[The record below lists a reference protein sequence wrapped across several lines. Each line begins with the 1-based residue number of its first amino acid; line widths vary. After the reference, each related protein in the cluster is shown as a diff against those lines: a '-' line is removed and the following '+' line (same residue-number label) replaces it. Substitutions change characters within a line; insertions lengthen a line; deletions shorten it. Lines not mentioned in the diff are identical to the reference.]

1 LTSTDTGSQLFLANE
16 LKGAI
21 EGWVNTG
28 WPGLTETTYQL
39 FKYWFNRDDNSQG
52 RFHICQQRAI
62 ETLVYCHEVLQAKSL
77 QDLFMKVYPNVLNS
91 SQAILEE
98 AQSVDFAKYCLKMAT
113 GTGKTWVLIALLIW
127 QYFNAQNQEKP
138 READGR
144 SKDWYSDRFL
154 LVAPGREVLDR
165 LLDAF
170 KGRREPSTGLRNPST
185 ADYRLPLMMPPD
197 WRSKFNIQIFEPSEI
212 RSNTTPPEGPFIF
225 ITNWQQFVM
234 KKDAKSLW
242 EELTGAEIGEQPRGD
257 FLAEFLS
264 KFPSLVV
271 MNDEAHHVHS
281 GRTATNEELVWRK
294 FIKVLHTKLE
304 ERHSEDKGLFIQ
316 YDFSATPFFGSGT
329 QKKYFGHIVYDYDL
343 VAAMHAMLVKQLFLE
358 KRMQLA
364 VENLD
369 FRAFRKKPESGKK
382 LGEIIGLSQGQMLM
396 LEIGRQKIENLTN
409 EFQSKGITKKP
420 VMMVLCEETAVA
432 RMVKEHFRRFMD
444 SVGSPYDDR
453 KVMEIH
459 TDMKDAELEEA
470 RRKLD
475 KIDDNS
481 DPLNV
486 VISVLM
492 LREGFDRRNISVIVV
507 LRATAADLL
516 LEQIV
521 GRGLRLMFPKT
532 EDNSSVWQ
540 LKEEAI
546 ADIRNNKMPKSSFDC
561 LFIVEQPRFEKFYQ
575 KLREEGYLIA
585 IGDTSKVQAT
595 GDIIAVDAIPIRI
608 PEFDI
613 AWPVQIFEQGAFPDL
628 ATIDVS
634 KIPRYSILTSFTDLR
649 NSMGHITVQDVHYE
663 SGKRTKSWK
672 FDTTVFSYSMFLS
685 KASQAIAEEGKTT
698 VLSGHL
704 SEIAQLIDEY
714 TSSILFGEKIDFE
727 DPKNCLVLNNVLIF
741 DFIVDQVRRAILL
754 KLGELK
760 YEQTGLW
767 RKLSDVGRLML
778 REKNSVETW
787 RTIYPRQGFSAKGGG
802 FERDFMSNV
811 LEQSLEEVNAYAKL
825 DRRHALLIP
834 YRDEYGILREYEV
847 DFIVKTN
854 DKVYLVETK
863 ADKDLNDPTVML
875 KAKAAHAWCANAS
888 KVSSPN
894 TLSQPQE
901 FEYLVLPEG
910 LFKANSGLGFNMF
923 VPPCREVRNRMIETF
938 DITISRQKSG
948 L

>member
-1 LTSTDTGSQLFLANE
+1 MASVSADPQLSLANE
-16 LKGAI
+16 LSGII
-21 EGWVNTG
+21 EGWTNTG

-39 FKYWFNRDDNSQG
+39 FKYWFNRDKDSQEK
-52 RFHICQQRAI
+52 FHNCQQRAI
-62 ETLVYCHEVLQAKSL
+62 ETIVYCHEVLQVKTL
-77 QDLFMKVYPNVLNS
+77 QELFMKVCPNVLSS

-98 AQSVDFAKYCLKMAT
+98 AQGVDFAKYCLKMAT

-138 READGR
+138 RHAEGE
-144 SKDWYSDRFL
+144 SKDWYSNRFL

-170 KGRREPSTGLRNPST
+170 KGRRDPNTTLRNPST

-197 WRSKFNIQIFEPSEI
+197 WRPKFNIQIFEPSEI
-212 RSNTTPPEGPFIF
+212 RSNTTPPEGPFMF

-257 FLAEFLS
+257 FPAEFLS
-264 KFPSLVV
+264 EFPSLVL

-281 GRTATNEELVWRK
+281 GRTTATNEELVWRK
-294 FIKVLHTKLE
+294 FIKVLHAKLE
-304 ERHSEDKGLFIQ
+304 GRHSKDKGLFVQ

-343 VAAMHAMLVKQLFLE
+343 ISAMQAKLVKQLFLE

-364 VENLD
+364 AENLD
-369 FRAFRKKPESGKK
+369 FKAVRKKPESGKK

-396 LEIGRQKIENLTN
+396 LEIGRRKLENLTL

-432 RMVKEHFRRFMD
+432 KMVTERFKRFTD
-444 SVGSPYDDR
+444 SEGFPYDE
-453 KVMEIH
+453 KNVMEIH
-459 TDMKDAELEEA
+459 TDMKEAELEEA

-492 LREGFDRRNISVIVV
+492 LREGFDRRNICVIVV
-507 LRATAADLL
+507 LRATEADLL

-521 GRGLRLMFPKT
+521 GRGLRLMFPKP
-532 EDNSSVWQ
+532 EDNNSVWQ

-546 ADIRNNKMPKSSFDC
+546 EDIKKNKMPKSSFDC
-561 LFIVEQPRFEKFYQ
+561 LFIVEHPRFEKFYQ
-575 KLREEGYLIA
+575 KLREQGYLIG
-585 IGDTSKVQAT
+585 IGDTSKVPST
-595 GDIIAVDAIPIRI
+595 GDIIPVDAIPIRI

-613 AWPVQIFEQGAFPDL
+613 AWPYQRFEQSSFPDL
-628 ATIDVS
+628 ARIDVS
-634 KIPRYSILTSFTDLR
+634 KIPRYSMLTSFSDLR
-649 NSMGHITVQDVHYE
+649 NSMGHITIQDVHYA

-685 KASQAIAEEGKTT
+685 KVSQAIAEEGKTT
-698 VLSGHL
+698 ILSGHL
-704 SEIAQLIDEY
+704 SEIAQLVDEY

-727 DPKNCLVLNNVLIF
+727 DRKNCLVLNNVLIF

-778 REKNSVETW
+778 REKNSIETW

-811 LEQSLEEVNAYAKL
+811 LEQSLEEVSAYAKL
-825 DRRHALLIP
+825 DKRHSLLIP
-834 YRDEYGILREYEV
+834 YRDEYGVLREYEV
-847 DFIVKTN
+847 DFIVKTT

-863 ADKDLNDPTVML
+863 ADKDLNDRTVSL
-875 KAKAAHAWCANAS
+875 KAKAAHAWCINAS
-888 KVSSPN
+888 KVSPAN
-894 TLSQPQE
+894 TLAQPEE

-923 VPPCREVRNRMIETF
+923 IPLCREVRNHMIETF
-938 DITISRQKSG
+938 DRMVSR
-948 L
+948 

>member
-1 LTSTDTGSQLFLANE
+1 MKSSSADPQLFLANE
-16 LKGAI
+16 LKGSV
-21 EGWVNTG
+21 EGWANTG

-39 FKYWFNRDDNSQG
+39 FKYWFNRDEDSQK
-52 RFHICQQRAI
+52 FHICQQRAI
-62 ETLVYCHEVLQAKSL
+62 ETIVYCHEVLQVKTL
-77 QDLFMKVYPNVLNS
+77 HELFMKISPNLLVS

-127 QYFNAQNQEKP
+127 QYFNAQNQQKP
-138 READGR
+138 RDAEGEP
-144 SKDWYSDRFL
+144 KDWYSERFL

-170 KGRREPSTGLRNPST
+170 KGRRDPKTGLRNPST

-197 WRSKFNIQIFEPSEI
+197 WRSKFNLQIFEPSEI
-212 RSNTTPPEGPFIF
+212 RSNTTSPEGPFML
-225 ITNWQQFVM
+225 ITNWQQFIL

-242 EELTGAEIGEQPRGD
+242 EELTGAEIGEQPRGE

-264 KFPSLVV
+264 EFPSLVI

-294 FIKVLHTKLE
+294 FIKVLHAKLE
-304 ERHSEDKGLFIQ
+304 ERHSEDQGLFVQ

-329 QKKYFGHIVYDYDL
+329 QKTYFGHIVYDYDL
-343 VAAMHAMLVKQLFLE
+343 VAAMRAMLVKQLFLE

-369 FRAFRKKPESGKK
+369 FKAIRKQPESGKK
-382 LGEIIGLSQGQMLM
+382 LGGIVGLSQGQLLM
-396 LEIGRQKIENLTN
+396 LEIGRRKLENLTQ
-409 EFQSKGITKKP
+409 EFQSKGISKKP

-432 RMVKEHFRRFMD
+432 GMVKEHFRRFTD
-444 SVGSPYDDR
+444 QASSPYDEK

-459 TDMKDAELEEA
+459 TDMKDAELEGA

-475 KIDDNS
+475 KIDDNL

-507 LRATAADLL
+507 LRATEADLL

-532 EDNSSVWQ
+532 EDNSVWQ

-546 ADIRNNKMPKSSFDC
+546 ADIRNNRMPKSSFDC
-561 LFIVEQPRFEKFYQ
+561 LFIVEHPRFEKFYQ
-575 KLREEGYLIA
+575 KLREEGYLIG

-595 GDIIAVDAIPIRI
+595 GDIIAVDAIPVRI
-608 PEFDI
+608 PGLDI
-613 AWPVQIFEQGAFPDL
+613 AWPVQIFEQGSFPDL
-628 ATIDVS
+628 TTIDVS
-634 KIPRYSILTSFTDLR
+634 KIPRYSMLTSFADLR
-649 NSMGHITVQDVHYE
+649 DSMGHVTIQDVHYE

-672 FDTTVFSYSMFLS
+672 FDTTVFSYNMFLS

-698 VLSGHL
+698 ILSGHL
-704 SEIAQLIDEY
+704 SEIAQLVDEY
-714 TSSILFGEKIDFE
+714 TSSVLFGEQIDFE

-741 DFIVDQVRRAILL
+741 DFIVDQIRRAILL

-760 YEQTGLW
+760 YEQTGMW

-802 FERDFMSNV
+802 FERDFMKNV
-811 LEQSLEEVNAYAKL
+811 LEQSLEEVSAYAKL
-825 DRRHALLIP
+825 DKRHALLIP

-854 DKVYLVETK
+854 NKIYLVETK
-863 ADKDLNDPTVML
+863 ADKDLNHPTVLL
-875 KAKAAHAWCANAS
+875 KAKAAHAWCINAS
-888 KVSSPN
+888 KVSPPS

-901 FEYLVLPEG
+901 LEYLVLPEG
-910 LFKANSGLGFNMF
+910 LFKNNSGLGFNMF
-923 VPPCREVRNRMIETF
+923 IPLCREVRNRMIETF
-938 DITISRQKSG
+938 DNNIGRQHSG
-948 L
+948 F